1 MTERKP
7 FGFWT
12 LLVAIAWVVG
22 TILAGIVIYRLW
34 SNMPR

>member
-1 MTERKP
+1 MKERKT

-12 LLVAIAWVVG
+12 LLVAVAWVAG

-34 SNMPR
+34 ANMPR